1 MGIKQTGERIR
12 AIRFRTWVITAVQ
25 VIALVLLLFV
35 ALGWKEFSLIDF
47 ILLSVIQI
55 ITHLSYFPDGES
67 FGSKDPLLVKNR
79 VSYNDKANEINKN
92 RETKLLREYCEVEFE
107 ERKKRYIQNE
117 CGAIGITIDEYGY
130 LKNKTKAEIK
140 KLKSVEYDGR
150 LVFLTKP
157 RRHRLIKLL
166 FKKLPIEKNNVET
179 VMSAVE
185 NDGFRSIHDNSTRY
199 KVVNYLMKFTKVIA
213 WGGFLAF
220 IGYSARDG
228 ITIET
233 IVRMVMYL
241 SSMIITAI
249 TSFSAG
255 EIGQKTYKNQFYVDL
270 CNFIDGFN
278 EWKTLDK
285 PEKKC

>member
-25 VIALVLLLFV
+25 VIALALLLFV
-35 ALGWKEFSLIDF
+35 VLGWKEFSLIDF

-55 ITHLSYFPDGES
+55 ITHLSYFPDGEN

-92 RETKLLREYCEVEFE
+92 RETKLLREYCVVEYE

-117 CGAIGITIDEYGY
+117 CGAIGITMDEYEI
-130 LKNKTKAEIK
+130 LKNKTKAQLRK
-140 KLKSVEYDGR
+140 MKSVEYDGR
-150 LVFLTKP
+150 IVFLTRK
-157 RRHRLIKLL
+157 RRKRLVRLL
-166 FKKLPIEKNNVET
+166 FHKIPIERNNVET
-179 VMSAVE
+179 IMSAIE

-199 KVVNYLMKFTKVIA
+199 KFVNYLMKFMKVIV
-213 WGGFLAF
+213 WGGFLAM

-233 IVRMVMYL
+233 VVRMVMYL

-255 EIGQKTYKNQFYVDL
+255 EVGQKTYKNQFYVDL

-278 EWKTLDK
+278 EWKMLDK